1 MCLDAGA
8 DLIMV
13 ESEGI
18 TENVARGQ
26 WRTDV
31 ISTFMDE
38 MGPDMVSKSV
48 SKYCFV
54 RYGTM
59 HNALVGCGC
68 LLLHYHIGKR
78 GSK

>member
-18 TENVARGQ
+18 TENTTT

-31 ISTFMDE
+31 IARFIQELGANRVSGWMDME
-38 MGPDMVSKSV
+38 RYTSKTLE
-48 SKYCFV
+48 
-54 RYGTM
+54 G
-59 HNALVGCGC
+59 
-68 LLLHYHIGKR
+68 LLRDQRIHARFEKGGK
-78 GSK
+78 